1 MSTQGN
7 KQNGENIFDKMTTEE
22 LENIL
27 KMDTPFISS
36 QSDEEY
42 ILKVL
47 EVIEKREKENPSDKY
62 NTNIDKAWNSFKD
75 NYKDLENFSD
85 DLPSQNDY
93 INKFGRKIREV
104 RKIAAIFIVL
114 ILIAGSVSIASNVF
128 NYNIWG
134 AVANWGKETFNFSI
148 PSSNWKVERELHKK
162 LAEHGIEDAKI
173 PKKIPSEYICVD
185 TDFIETPKKQMFSAY
200 YSFEDKEFSID
211 VQIVNDVTSLT
222 YEKDENV
229 EIYDKDNIR
238 YYFMTNMGKW
248 QAIWLYEDSYYCI
261 KGDIS
266 KTELKK
272 MIDSIGGT

>member
-1 MSTQGN
+1 MSVRRN
-7 KQNGENIFDKMTTEE
+7 KRNGENILKEMTTEE
-22 LENIL
+22 LENII
-27 KMDTPFISS
+27 KMDTPFMDSE
-36 QSDEEY
+36 SDEEY

-47 EVIEKREKENPSDKY
+47 EVIEKREKEEKRGKY
-62 NTNIDKAWNSFKD
+62 NANVDNAWNSFKD
-75 NYKDLENFSD
+75 NYQELEDFSEEVNGTKDH
-85 DLPSQNDY
+85 
-93 INKFGRKIREV
+93 INKFERKIREI

-148 PSSNWKVERELHKK
+148 PSSNWNVEKELHKK
-162 LAEHGIEDAKI
+162 LEEHGIENAKI

-200 YSFEDKEFSID
+200 YSFDDKEFSID

-238 YYFMTNMGKW
+238 YYFMTNMEKW

-266 KTELKK
+266 KTELKR